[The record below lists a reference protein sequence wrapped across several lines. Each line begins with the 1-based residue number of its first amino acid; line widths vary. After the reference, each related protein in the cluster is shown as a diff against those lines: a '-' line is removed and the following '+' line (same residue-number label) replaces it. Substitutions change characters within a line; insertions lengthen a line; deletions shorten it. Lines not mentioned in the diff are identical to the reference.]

1 MALRRGTVLVHTNVL
16 SGEVTGEFEQ
26 AERDGEGQKR
36 LDATASVL
44 SNGA

>member
-1 MALRRGTVLVHTNVL
+1 MARRCGIVLVHTNVL
-16 SGEVTGEFEQ
+16 YGEVTGEFEQ

>member
-1 MALRRGTVLVHTNVL
+1 MARRRGTVLAQTNVL
-16 SGEVTGEFEQ
+16 SDEVTGEFEQ
-26 AERDGEGQKR
+26 AERDGESQKR

>member
-1 MALRRGTVLVHTNVL
+1 MARRRGTVLVHTKVL
-16 SGEVTGEFEQ
+16 SGEVTRKFEQ
-26 AERDGEGQKR
+26 VERDGEGQRR